1 MSSTYFNESGRRPF
15 SNFSDRASLISC
27 DNDGKNYSNLSIN
40 SVQGMDVNLYFEW
53 NMDTRNLL
61 LFYKQKIILIKN
73 RNSFLLNQ
81 NNFLQNQ
88 IDQNNKI
95 ILNILNNNSLVE
107 SDLRNSNNNLQ
118 KSNKKNPLVGVVKEN
133 VNQLPKS
140 IKVPQRE

>member
-1 MSSTYFNESGRRPF
+1 
-15 SNFSDRASLISC
+15 
-27 DNDGKNYSNLSIN
+27 
-40 SVQGMDVNLYFEW
+40 
-53 NMDTRNLL
+53 MDTRNLL
-61 LFYKQKIILIKN
+61 LFYKQRIILIKN

-81 NNFLQNQ
+81 NNFLQHQ

-95 ILNILNNNSLVE
+95 ILNILNNNSLDE
-107 SDLRNSNNNLQ
+107 SYLQNSNNNLQ